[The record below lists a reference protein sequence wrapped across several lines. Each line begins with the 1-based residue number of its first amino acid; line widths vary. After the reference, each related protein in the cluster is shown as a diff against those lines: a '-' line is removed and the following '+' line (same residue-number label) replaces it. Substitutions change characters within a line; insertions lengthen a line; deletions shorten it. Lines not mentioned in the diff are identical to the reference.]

1 MDRAVVHSST
11 FSMNQLAMVAGLA
24 TLQAFDEE
32 DIVDR
37 ARRTGEAFTKAL
49 DPLVERHEFLHEV
62 RGKGLMIGL
71 VFDKPESKALRRR
84 WTALETMRTALF
96 SQLVVVPL
104 YHRHGILTQVAADN
118 TNVVKLLPPLIAGDE
133 EVEYFVDA
141 LDDVLAAASN
151 GSGLFWEVGKTMAK
165 GALRRSPG

>member
-11 FSMNQLAMVAGLA
+11 FSTNQLAMVAGLA

-49 DPLVERHEFLHEV
+49 DPLVERYEFLHEV

-71 VFDKPESKALRRR
+71 VFGKPDVTRPAAEVDRARDACARPCSRSS
-84 WTALETMRTALF
+84 WSCPCSTAT
-96 SQLVVVPL
+96 
-104 YHRHGILTQVAADN
+104 
-118 TNVVKLLPPLIAGDE
+118 
-133 EVEYFVDA
+133 
-141 LDDVLAAASN
+141 
-151 GSGLFWEVGKTMAK
+151 GS
-165 GALRRSPG
+165 